1 MSLLLKYP
9 EPQKNLPSPSPH
21 KFKRNGHVRIEADI

>member
-9 EPQKNLPSPSPH
+9 EPQKKPTSPLPH